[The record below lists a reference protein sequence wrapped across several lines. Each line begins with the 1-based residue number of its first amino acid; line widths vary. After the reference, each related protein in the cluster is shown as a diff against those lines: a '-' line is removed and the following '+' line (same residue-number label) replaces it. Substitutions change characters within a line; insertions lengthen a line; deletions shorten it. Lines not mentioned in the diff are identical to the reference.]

1 MSVRATVPSYAYRA
15 YTERGQKREGRIEAA
30 GTSAAEQTLW
40 LEGLKIVQLN
50 PAPPKK
56 TMADYFPSLYQISRQ
71 DLILFTRQLATFV
84 GAGVAMTRALTVIAE
99 ETASPLFKRVILT
112 VLDDLERGQ
121 NLSESLVKHPKVFP
135 SLYVDLIRV
144 AELTGNLEATLKELA
159 GYLRRDLNTVRRVQT
174 AMIYPAVILVVAT
187 AVVIILVFFALP
199 AFVKIFA
206 EFRVQLPLSTRILI
220 GIVAFTRAWGL
231 VMGAVIVVII
241 GTLVLAL
248 RTQRGVYA
256 KDQISLKLPVM
267 GPIVLS
273 AVLNRFSR
281 TLAMVLKAGVPLGQ
295 TFDAVIAGTGNKVFQ
310 RGLGTVKEQ
319 MTSGEGFAGPLL
331 RTRLFPPMLTQM
343 VRVGEETGTLDT
355 YLEQAADFYEEELDY
370 RIRAMTSLIE
380 PVMTVAVGLVV
391 GFIAVSLISAMY
403 GLVGALK

>member
-1 MSVRATVPSYAYRA
+1 LPSYAYKA

-30 GTSAAEQTLW
+30 GTSAAEQALW

-84 GAGVAMTRALTVIAE
+84 GAGVAMTRALTVISE

-159 GYLRRDLNTVRRVQT
+159 GYLRRDLNTVRRVRT

-187 AVVIILVFFALP
+187 AVIIILVFFALP

-220 GIVAFTRAWGL
+220 AIVAFTRAWGL
-231 VMGAVIVVII
+231 VIGAVIVALIGAVI
-241 GTLVLAL
+241 VAL
-248 RTQRGVYA
+248 RTPRGVYA
-256 KDQISLKLPVM
+256 KDLISLRVPVM

-331 RTRLFPPMLTQM
+331 RTHLFPPMLTQM

>member
-1 MSVRATVPSYAYRA
+1 MPSFAYRA
-15 YTERGQKREGRIEAA
+15 YTEGGKKREGRIDAE
-30 GTSAAEQTLW
+30 GTAAAEQALW

-50 PAPPKK
+50 PAAPKK
-56 TMADYFPSLYQISRQ
+56 TMADYFPSLYQISRA
-71 DLILFTRQLATFV
+71 DVILFTRQLATFV
-84 GAGVAMTRALTVIAE
+84 GAGVPMTRALAVIAE
-99 ETASPLFKRVILT
+99 ETGSPLFKRVILA

-121 NLSESLVKHPKVFP
+121 NLSESLVKHPKAFP
-135 SLYVDLIRV
+135 SLYIDLVRV

-159 GYLRRDLNTVRRVQT
+159 GYLRRDLNTVRRVRT

-187 AVVIILVFFALP
+187 VVVIILVFFALP

-220 GIVAFTRAWGL
+220 GIVDFTRAWGL
-231 VMGAVIVVII
+231 VIGAVLGLLAVGIA
-241 GTLVLAL
+241 LAL
-248 RTQRGVYA
+248 RTRRGIYA
-256 KDQISLKLPVM
+256 KDLISLKVPII

-319 MTSGEGFAGPLL
+319 MTGGEGFAGPLL
-331 RTRLFPPMLTQM
+331 RTHLFPPMLTQM

-355 YLEQAADFYEEELDY
+355 YLEQAADYYEEELDY

>member
-1 MSVRATVPSYAYRA
+1 MPSYAYRA
-15 YTERGQKREGRIEAA
+15 YTEAGKKREGRIEAA
-30 GTSAAEQTLW
+30 GTSAAEQALW
-40 LEGLKIVQLN
+40 LEGLKIVQLY
-50 PAPPKK
+50 PAPLKK
-56 TMADYFPSLYQISRQ
+56 TMADYFPSLYQISRN
-71 DLILFTRQLATFV
+71 DVILFTRQLATFV
-84 GAGVAMTRALTVIAE
+84 GAGVPMTRALGVIAE
-99 ETASPLFKRVILT
+99 ETASPLFKRAILA

-121 NLSESLVKHPKVFP
+121 NLSESLVKHPKAFP
-135 SLYVDLIRV
+135 SLYIDLVRV

-159 GYLRRDLNTVRRVQT
+159 GDLRRDLNTVRRVRT
-174 AMIYPAVILVVAT
+174 AMIYPTVILVVAT
-187 AVVIILVFFALP
+187 GVVLILVFFALP

-206 EFRVQLPLSTRILI
+206 EFRVELPLSTRILI
-220 GIVAFTRAWGL
+220 AVVNFSRSWGL
-231 VMGAVIVVII
+231 VIGAVLGLLAGAVA
-241 GTLVLAL
+241 LAL
-248 RTQRGVYA
+248 RTPRGIYA
-256 KDQISLKLPVM
+256 KDLLSLRAPII
-267 GPIVLS
+267 GPIVMS

-319 MTSGEGFAGPLL
+319 MTGGEGFAGPLL
-331 RTRLFPPMLTQM
+331 RTHLFPPMLTQM

-355 YLEQAADFYEEELDY
+355 YLGQAADYYEEELDY

-380 PVMTVAVGLVV
+380 PVMTVAIGLVV